1 MDNKLTIQLGVC
13 VLPVGFHWA
22 NRAVR
27 WALSQVR
34 NGISPYAWQHF
45 LQLNGSD
52 TTGTGELL
60 SVPSG
65 VNYMDIVK
73 VAVTGWKDATSAT
86 SNESLL
92 ADNWPYPNDRA
103 AAWMAVAK
111 EILQVERC
119 CGGDASSFSFIS
131 LIPL

>member
-1 MDNKLTIQLGVC
+1 MVRC
-13 VLPVGFHWA
+13 VGHC
-22 NRAVR
+22 R
-27 WALSQVR
+27 QVR

-52 TTGTGELL
+52 TTGTGGLL

-73 VAVTGWKDATSAT
+73 VAVAGW

-92 ADNWPYPNDRA
+92 TDNWPYPNDRA

-119 CGGDASSFSFIS
+119 CGGGAGSFIIS
-131 LIPL
+131 LVSL